1 MKFTREELEDIWNNE
16 PYGYFTKLMKRINSG
31 GVKRYTVCIKPY
43 MLNSLDGK
51 EITVYC
57 SGIDTVEMY
66 EAKNDLRVW
75 AEEKY
80 GKDIDYK
87 FHMYKT

>member
-1 MKFTREELEDIWNNE
+1 MKFTREELEDIWNNK

-31 GVKRYTVCIKPY
+31 KVKRYAICIKPY
-43 MLNSLDGK
+43 KLNALDGK
-51 EITVYC
+51 ETTVYS
-57 SGIDTVEMY
+57 SGLDTVEMR

-80 GKDIDYK
+80 GKDIECK
-87 FHMYKT
+87 FHMYVK